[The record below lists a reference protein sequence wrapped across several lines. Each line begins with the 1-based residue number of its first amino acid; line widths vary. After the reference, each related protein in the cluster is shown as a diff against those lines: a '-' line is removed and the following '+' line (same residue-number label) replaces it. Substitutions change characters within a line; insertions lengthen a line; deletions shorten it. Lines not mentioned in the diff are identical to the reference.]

1 MRIELATS
9 SLPRKCST
17 TELQRHCFIHTYNN
31 KDELQAA
38 LLLFKFYFQHLFPSL
53 SIFSLSGKRG
63 SNPPPIAWKAIA
75 LPNELLPLAIS
86 LLVGEIGLEPM
97 NSEEDRFTVCCNC
110 RYATPPTYLNTYF
123 NCEPAEGFGPPTP
136 RLQITCSTAELC
148 RLLFQRTVPKKA
160 HHSFIP
166 KWCAKLQ
173 LFYILTTFFLLFFQK
188 FFKKTVNALC
198 INT

>member
-75 LPNELLPLAIS
+75 LPNELLPQCLTFRCGGGDWTRTNELRRGQIYS
-86 LLVGEIGLEPM
+86 LLQLPLCDSPVYPSGLRDIRADEGTRTPDRLITNQLLYQLSYIGFCFPISNYSFSPLE
-97 NSEEDRFTVCCNC
+97 NNFFSKFEVAKIQTF
-110 RYATPPTYLNTYF
+110 
-123 NCEPAEGFGPPTP
+123 
-136 RLQITCSTAELC
+136 
-148 RLLFQRTVPKKA
+148 
-160 HHSFIP
+160 FIP
-166 KWCAKLQ
+166 
-173 LFYILTTFFLLFFQK
+173 TK
-188 FFKKTVNALC
+188 FFSP
-198 INT
+198 